1 MNKDKSQVIEFCK
14 FMGRL
19 KHLPRT
25 GWVIRDVE
33 NCETVAGHMYRMAML
48 TFLLEDTEGVDI
60 KKCLL
65 MCLVHDMAESIV
77 GDLTPHC
84 GVSVEEKHRRE
95 EEAMEEIV
103 KLVPE
108 LAANELRGLFAEYES
123 QNTKEATLV
132 KDLDRFDMICQAY
145 EYEEAKKALSL
156 QEFFDATEGKFKHAE
171 IQAWVAE
178 LKNKRA
184 LLADGLKSTESA
196 N

>member
-1 MNKDKSQVIEFCK
+1 MSDKSQVLEFCQ

-25 GWVIRDVE
+25 GWVMRDVP

-48 TFLLEDTEGVDI
+48 TFLLEDTEGVDV
-60 KKCLL
+60 KRCLM

-77 GDLTPHC
+77 GDITPHC
-84 GVSVEEKHRRE
+84 GVPVEEKHCLE
-95 EEAMEEIV
+95 EQAMEKLV

-108 LAANELRGLFAEYES
+108 LAAKDLKELFTEYES
-123 QNTKEATLV
+123 QTTKNATLV

-145 EYEEAKKALSL
+145 EYEESSKEPLSL
-156 QEFFDATEGKFKHAE
+156 QEFFDSTEGKFKHAE
-171 IQAWVAE
+171 IQGWVAE
-178 LKNKRA
+178 LKKKRA
-184 LLADGLKSTESA
+184 LMIEGQKLKTPI